1 MKNLNPLLKQEVKGF
16 SLVQVIISLGLM
28 SGLFVVSLK
37 LIQNQTRLGKS
48 ASFHFESLFVLDEVK
63 SVLHEPESCS
73 DSLQNKSS
81 IYDNVES
88 INRFN
93 PISRQ
98 GDPIFQVSDLTEYS
112 YGQGDVLID
121 KIELLGETSGFLA
134 SSGYTVMKI
143 FFREKGVA
151 AEKFVGEF
159 PIQVKTNE
167 LGRIISCQS
176 QPGIHQARKSKNQKE
191 LWQVV
196 TSKETGKN
204 QYGISYF
211 QGPVVIGELEER
223 GDLNI
228 SDGIYLDTKYSK
240 CKKETTGT
248 LSFDKNRGMLS
259 WCNKNGNKVDLFG
272 NKAHIQSEKI
282 FTLENDLPQV
292 KVLTTKEKFSFCR
305 LGKYK
310 LEAGECW
317 ARPTS
322 DGLGGSEWELVA
334 QHYRGQSVKCEFK
347 CYK

>member
-1 MKNLNPLLKQEVKGF
+1 MKKLGPSFKLNALGF

-28 SGLFVVSLK
+28 SGLFVVSFK

-48 ASFHFESLFVLDEVK
+48 ASFHFESLFVLDEIK

-81 IYDNVES
+81 IYDNVER

-93 PISRQ
+93 PFSRQ
-98 GDPIFQVSDLTEYS
+98 GEPIFQTSDMTEFA

-134 SSGYTVMKI
+134 SSGYTVMRV

-151 AEKFVGEF
+151 AEKFTGEF

-176 QPGIHQARKSKNQKE
+176 QPGIHQARKSSSQKE
-191 LWQVV
+191 LWQIV
-196 TSKETGKN
+196 TNKETGKN

-211 QGPVVIGELEER
+211 QGPVVIGELENK
-223 GDLNI
+223 GDLNV
-228 SDGIYLDTKYSK
+228 SDGLLLDTKNLK
-240 CKKETTGT
+240 CNRDHSGV
-248 LSFDKNRGMLS
+248 LSFDSKNDVLQ
-259 WCNKNGNKVDLFG
+259 WCNKDGVLVNLLG
-272 NKAHIQSEKI
+272 NKAHISSEER
-282 FTLENDLPQV
+282 FSLENDSAQV
-292 KVLTTKEKFSFCR
+292 KVVTTKEKYLFCR
-305 LGKYK
+305 LDKYK

-322 DGLGGSEWELVA
+322 DGVGGSEWELVA